1 MAPPSLLW
9 EAVATVL
16 FNFALTGVTAAAALL
31 QPLLPGADQVALVFA
46 LVMART
52 PGRGAWQS
60 RQLTLST
67 SAGLPNAVCLS
78 A

>member
-52 PGRGAWQS
+52 PGRGAW
-60 RQLTLST
+60 
-67 SAGLPNAVCLS
+67 P
-78 A
+78 